1 MRTCASQTYVNQRVE
16 SIEPQVKLCQGV
28 TTAGYYPFVGY
39 GSPYVVRFASECLYS
54 VSPYIKCKLSM
65 EDTMLG

>member
-1 MRTCASQTYVNQRVE
+1 MCASQTYVHQRVE

-28 TTAGYYPFVGY
+28 TTAGYSPFAGY
-39 GSPYVVRFASECLYS
+39 DSPYVVRFASECLYS

-65 EDTMLG
+65 EDTMLI